1 MTPHV
6 HYAGPRTRH
15 LGFLGRAIAFVYRRS
30 GRQSFTPATNAD
42 PWLRPD
48 GNTPPDLTLRAHRI
62 HNRSPKAAAVY
73 LRQHLILSRGRFSK

>member
-6 HYAGPRTRH
+6 QSAAPRTR
-15 LGFLGRAIAFVYRRS
+15 LMALAGRVFAAFS
-30 GRQSFTPATNAD
+30 PPPDRQSFTPATTAC

-48 GNTPPDLTLRAHRI
+48 GNTPPDLTLRAHRL

-73 LRQHLILSRGRFSK
+73 LRQHLILSRGRCSE